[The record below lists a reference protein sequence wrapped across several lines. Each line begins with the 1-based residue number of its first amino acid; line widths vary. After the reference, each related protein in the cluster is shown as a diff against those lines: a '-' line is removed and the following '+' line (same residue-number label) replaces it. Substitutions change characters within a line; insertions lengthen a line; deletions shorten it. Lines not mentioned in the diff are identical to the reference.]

1 MKRHQNL
8 LLAIAVVL
16 LAALPLWLVRAPE
29 PDGDGKVAE
38 LFTGSD
44 DKAKNLVGE
53 IAPDY
58 EPWFKPLL
66 EPASSEIASLLFAL
80 QAALGAGVIG
90 YYLGASVTREKMR
103 RQFEAESKRERRA
116 GPDAPGEAAA
126 SSDEERDRC

>member
-1 MKRHQNL
+1 MKRRQNI

-29 PDGDGKVAE
+29 PDADGKVAE
-38 LFTGSD
+38 LFTGAD
-44 DKAKNLVGE
+44 DKARNLVGE

-58 EPWFKPLL
+58 EPWFKPLF

-103 RQFEAESKRERRA
+103 REFERREQHDGQVPSDA
-116 GPDAPGEAAA
+116 APGT
-126 SSDEERDRC
+126 SDEERDRC